1 MYVPEHFA
9 ADDPDALIARIARRW
24 AGLLV
29 TVEADGTPVAT
40 HLPIVWDANNKIA
53 RGHIAR
59 ANPQWRGGASRGLII
74 LRGPEAYVSPNWYP
88 SKAEHGKAVP
98 TWNYEA
104 VHISGRVEW
113 FDAPAALEAV
123 VRDLTILH
131 EGDHANPWRIEDAP
145 RDYIDGLLRGIV
157 GVALH
162 AERIEA
168 KRKLSQNKSV
178 ADRDG
183 VALGLSQSGDAI
195 AQEMAGL
202 VKAAKP

>member
-9 ADDPDALIARIARRW
+9 ADDPDALIARVTRRW
-24 AGLLV
+24 VGLLI
-29 TVEADGTPVAT
+29 TGEADGTPVAT
-40 HLPIVWDANNKIA
+40 HLPIVWDAENKIV

-59 ANPQWRGGASRGLII
+59 ANPQWRGGASRGLIV

-113 FDAPAALEAV
+113 FDAPAALEEV
-123 VRDLTILH
+123 VRELTTLH
-131 EGDHANPWRIEDAP
+131 EGDRANPWRIEDAP

-168 KRKLSQNKSV
+168 KRKLSQNKGA
-178 ADRDG
+178 ADREG
-183 VALGLSQSGDAI
+183 VALGLSESGDAM

-202 VKAAKP
+202 VRAAKP

>member
-9 ADDPDALIARIARRW
+9 ADEPDALITRIARRW

-40 HLPIVWDANNKIA
+40 HLPIVWDAKNKIV

-59 ANPQWRGGASRGLII
+59 ANPQWRGGASRGLIV

-104 VHISGRVEW
+104 VHITGRVEW
-113 FDAPAALEAV
+113 IDAPAALEEV
-123 VRDLTILH
+123 VRELTTLH
-131 EGDHANPWRIEDAP
+131 EGDRTNPWRIEDAP
-145 RDYIDGLLRGIV
+145 RDYIEGLLRGIV

-168 KRKLSQNKSV
+168 KRKLSQNKG
-178 ADRDG
+178 ADDREG
-183 VALGLSQSGDAI
+183 VALGLSESGDAM
-195 AQEMAGL
+195 AQEMAAL
-202 VKAAKP
+202 VRAGDQ